1 MSLTPTELQSK
12 RVELLAIART
22 TDDAGE
28 KHWCKV
34 FIANLDL
41 MASDDEEERE
51 RGKRTFAQNVDW
63 YTRLFLP
70 TRNKVA

>member
-1 MSLTPTELQSK
+1 MTSSEIRTK
-12 RVELLAIART
+12 RAELLAVART
-22 TDDAGE
+22 TDDPGE

-41 MASDDEEERE
+41 MASDDEVVRE
-51 RGKRTFAQNVDW
+51 RGKRTFEQNVDW

-70 TRNKVA
+70 TRQKATA

>member
-1 MSLTPTELQSK
+1 MTAAEIRAK
-12 RVELLAIART
+12 RADLLAIAKST
-22 TDDAGE
+22 VDPGE

-41 MASDDEEERE
+41 MASDDDEERE
-51 RGKRTFAQNVDW
+51 RGTRTFKQNVDW

-70 TRNKVA
+70 TRNSRG